1 MTTRRAREHSMIVAS
16 EELVKCVRRDMT
28 KAGLNKHPKWKTVFE
43 IDHRPTKKLRGENN
57 DD

>member
-16 EELVKCVRRDMT
+16 EKLVKRVRRDMT

-43 IDHRPTKKLRGENN
+43 IDHRPTKPKG
-57 DD
+57 